1 MRVGAS
7 PGGQTE
13 YSSADPWLPNA
24 QRMVLSQ
31 PQKIIITFGLAQQA
45 SQQIVTRG
53 TEKGP
58 RELFYRNPSK
68 MTKRYETAKRQE
80 NIPHNMTH
88 Q

>member
-7 PGGQTE
+7 PGVQAE
-13 YSSADPWLPNA
+13 YSSADPWLPSA

-31 PQKIIITFGLAQQA
+31 PQGIITFGLAQQA
-45 SQQIVTRG
+45 SQHIVTRG

-68 MTKRYETAKRQE
+68 MTKRCKTAKRQE
-80 NIPHNMTH
+80 NTPHNMTR